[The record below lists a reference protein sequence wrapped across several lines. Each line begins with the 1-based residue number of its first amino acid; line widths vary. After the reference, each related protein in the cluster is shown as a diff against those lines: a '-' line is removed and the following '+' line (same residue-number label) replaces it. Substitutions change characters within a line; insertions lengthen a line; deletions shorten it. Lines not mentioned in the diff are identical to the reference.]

1 MRPVKAA
8 VSIAVMQQV
17 ANLFALWARGFD
29 SLRRRKDTNS
39 KPISLYRSTG
49 VSCKNQAGVQQ
60 TNGVRICVRKSPA
73 DTRII
78 GSFRFNSGIRT
89 K

>member
-1 MRPVKAA
+1 M
-8 VSIAVMQQV
+8 
-17 ANLFALWARGFD
+17 
-29 SLRRRKDTNS
+29 
-39 KPISLYRSTG
+39 
-49 VSCKNQAGVQQ
+49 SCKNQAGVQQ
-60 TNGVRICVRKSPA
+60 TNGVCICVRKSPA

>member
-8 VSIAVMQQV
+8 VSIEVMQQV

-39 KPISLYRSTG
+39 NFISAYRSAG
-49 VSCKNQAGVQQ
+49 VSCKNQVGVQQ
-60 TNGVRICVRKSPA
+60 TNRVRICIRKNA
-73 DTRII
+73 R
-78 GSFRFNSGIRT
+78 
-89 K
+89 